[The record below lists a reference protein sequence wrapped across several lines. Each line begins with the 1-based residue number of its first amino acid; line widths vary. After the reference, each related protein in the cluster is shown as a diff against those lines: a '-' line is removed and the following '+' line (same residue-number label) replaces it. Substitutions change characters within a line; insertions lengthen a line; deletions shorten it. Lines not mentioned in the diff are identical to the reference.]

1 MRNCEG
7 GKKVGIGTCLAKYG
21 DYDLLNGVDF
31 TRQLEIELSGGIVE
45 GDIGKLML
53 GLDIVPENT
62 YLL

>member
-31 TRQLEIELSGGIVE
+31 TR
-45 GDIGKLML
+45 
-53 GLDIVPENT
+53 
-62 YLL
+62 